1 MKEFFLMGF
10 LCLIDPLTGTNHCAY
25 INENPII
32 FYTEKH
38 CATRKIEK
46 ANEIAVNLTSR
57 GFNISY
63 LDVQC
68 MVDTKK
74 KNT

>member
-1 MKEFFLMGF
+1 MSEFFLMGL

-25 INENPII
+25 INENPIV
-32 FYTEKH
+32 YYNKNE
-38 CATRKIEK
+38 CANRKVEK

-57 GFNISY
+57 GFQISY
-63 LDVQC
+63 LDMQC
-68 MVDTKK
+68 ILDSNK